1 MDNSAKEFYLLAR
14 LDIKIREMLNY
25 RVLYIEYLIN

>member
-14 LDIKIREMLNY
+14 LDIIREMLNY